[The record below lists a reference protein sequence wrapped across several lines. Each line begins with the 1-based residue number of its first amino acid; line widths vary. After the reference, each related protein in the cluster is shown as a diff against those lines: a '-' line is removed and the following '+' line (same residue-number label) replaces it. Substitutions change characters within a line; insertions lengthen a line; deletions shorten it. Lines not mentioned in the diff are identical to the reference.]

1 MSNESYKTIMSLL
14 DVVESELNKIAKVV
28 GHVSFDEFMANTD
41 EKKQAA

>member
-14 DVVESELNKIAKVV
+14 DVVESELNKIAEAV
-28 GHVSFDEFMANTD
+28 GHVSYEEFMANN

>member
-14 DVVESELNKIAKVV
+14 DVVETELNKIAKVA
-28 GHVSFDEFMANTD
+28 GHVSFTEYMANE

>member
-28 GHVSFDEFMANTD
+28 GHVSFDEFMAD
-41 EKKQAA
+41 EKEKKQAA